1 MAFFVYSSQYRT
13 YLKPGYIFRLK
24 EMAGSEGDNS
34 LVTSFTNLP
43 IACGKVKQ
51 TTFKQE
57 KKKINPWNS
66 SKSTTVLRWEYWK
79 ILRENYLKD
88 DIMENKDS
96 KDHLPMLKR
105 EK

>member
-1 MAFFVYSSQYRT
+1 MAFFVYWSQYRT

-57 KKKINPWNS
+57 KKKNQSMELFKEYNS
-66 SKSTTVLRWEYWK
+66 SSLR
-79 ILRENYLKD
+79 ILKNFERKLSERWHNGK
-88 DIMENKDS
+88 
-96 KDHLPMLKR
+96 
-105 EK
+105 